1 MWFQGREA
9 YSYRQYL
16 TFPGPR
22 TYRLVVSNCT
32 SRLALKYADIFQRP
46 RNQREEERETRRSWK
61 LDTVCTQEIVQVVR
75 PTRIYSRAFFS
86 QTQLTDTLT
95 YYTYCTTS
103 CVLVLSFKA
112 LHLPP
117 TGRPNID
124 YFCAAAFRSGWPV
137 GVKESGLG
145 SSEQLWYVIDCS
157 HLPLLLSHRG
167 TTIKEKTL
175 LCVQDN
181 KQRRDKCRL
190 QSPSQ
195 FVVRRVSR
203 PLRKQTCHGRFW
215 GNEGLPLPQHTIVR
229 VPTGS
234 TSYLLFDDMQ
244 LTTLT
249 TTNTSIS
256 SMRLPL

>member
-157 HLPLLLSHRG
+157 HLRLLLSHRG
-167 TTIKEKTL
+167 TTIKEKTSSL
-175 LCVQDN
+175 RPRQQTTSRQMSTPVTFTVRSKKSFEATTQTNMSWPFLG
-181 KQRRDKCRL
+181 QRG
-190 QSPSQ
+190 
-195 FVVRRVSR
+195 V
-203 PLRKQTCHGRFW
+203 T
-215 GNEGLPLPQHTIVR
+215 
-229 VPTGS
+229 PTTTHHS
-234 TSYLLFDDMQ
+234 TSTYRKYLLP
-244 LTTLT
+244 
-249 TTNTSIS
+249 IV
-256 SMRLPL
+256 